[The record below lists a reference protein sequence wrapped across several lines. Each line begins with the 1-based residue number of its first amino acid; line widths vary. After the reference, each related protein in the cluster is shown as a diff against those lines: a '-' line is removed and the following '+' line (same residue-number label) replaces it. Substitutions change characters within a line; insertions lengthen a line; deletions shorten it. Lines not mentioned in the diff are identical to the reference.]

1 MKKNFALYSLVMTIV
16 LFGAVSYAVNMPSA
30 PVSYSRPVAKTP
42 AYAEAENP
50 NAIATPRNSGGSQS
64 LDSLA
69 MSALKAAENRNNQQM
84 NVYIRRMAEKGVTA
98 INTPQIVAKRTPHCP
113 PIRMELNGRQLSG
126 SLCARMGYEYKGKM
140 HDIGYCK

>member
-1 MKKNFALYSLVMTIV
+1 MRYSKRYLFMTIV

-84 NVYIRRMAEKGVTA
+84 NVYIRQMAEKGVTWED
-98 INTPQIVAKRTPHCP
+98 ITR
-113 PIRMELNGRQLSG
+113 EL
-126 SLCARMGYEYKGKM
+126 ARR
-140 HDIGYCK
+140 H